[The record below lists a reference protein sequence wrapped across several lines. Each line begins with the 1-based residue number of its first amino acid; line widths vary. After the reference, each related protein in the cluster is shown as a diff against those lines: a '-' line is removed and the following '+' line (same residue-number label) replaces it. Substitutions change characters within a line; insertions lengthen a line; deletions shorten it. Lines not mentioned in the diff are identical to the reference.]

1 MLVAP
6 FVRIQLGFR
15 VEVLQRYQSPMYF
28 GCLLALMI
36 GEC

>member
-1 MLVAP
+1 MLIAP
-6 FVRIQLGFR
+6 FVGIQLGFR
-15 VEVLQRYQSPMYF
+15 VEVLKRYQSPMCF